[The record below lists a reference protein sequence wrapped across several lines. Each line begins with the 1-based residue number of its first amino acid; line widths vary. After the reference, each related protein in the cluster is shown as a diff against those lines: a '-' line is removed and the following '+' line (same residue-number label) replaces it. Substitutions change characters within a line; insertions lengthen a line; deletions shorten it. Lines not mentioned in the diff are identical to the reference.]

1 MFFIFHQSGAP
12 NSTHHDKHMSLPLPD
27 YLAGYQ
33 EHQRNRKYSTF
44 LPPHIMTD
52 HSLPAPAT
60 AASTPQ
66 EELDALVKRVSE
78 LSQMALDMTR
88 LCIDVQTVVPGVALS
103 RQAFDTARV
112 CLDLRAALPEAFAR
126 ATGAPAIDPAP
137 IAAPFD
143 WVEDLAPTP
152 DQMDSYYPPGVGDDL
167 SWHVVC
173 IGREPGLYASPEEAN
188 KQILGVPNQF
198 RQKKDSRVEALAF
211 YRLRYDSQRV
221 HKMVAVPIAAAEPP
235 PPLLPPSCIPQI
247 LCAG

>member
-1 MFFIFHQSGAP
+1 
-12 NSTHHDKHMSLPLPD
+12 
-27 YLAGYQ
+27 
-33 EHQRNRKYSTF
+33 
-44 LPPHIMTD
+44 MTD
-52 HSLPAPAT
+52 LSLLPAPAT
-60 AASTPQ
+60 AASSPQ
-66 EELDALVKRVSE
+66 QELDALVKRVSE

-103 RQAFDTARV
+103 RQAFDMARV

-126 ATGAPAIDPAP
+126 ATGAASEEVAP

-143 WVEDLAPTP
+143 WVEELAPTP
-152 DQMDSYYPPGVGDDL
+152 NQMDSYYPPGVGDDL

-221 HKMVAVPIAAAEPP
+221 HKMVAVPVAATEPAAA
-235 PPLLPPSCIPQI
+235 
-247 LCAG
+247 ATT